1 MLSPRIEAR
10 QISKHFVTGGIRRKE
25 KGVLSG
31 VDLYLEEGSSV
42 GIVGKSGSGKT
53 TLGKILAGLI
63 EPTKGRVLYNGK
75 DISSLNK
82 SERLSYRRSVQMM
95 FQNPEG
101 ALNPVKRIER
111 QFFDVCRLTGSA
123 SADES
128 AGRTSRVLEQ
138 VGLSPEILCRLP
150 RELSGGQNQ
159 RVALGRILLLDPKII
174 ILDEPTSALDISVQA
189 QILHLLKRL
198 QHERR
203 FSYVF
208 ISHDPDVVD
217 FMCDRIISV

>member
-1 MLSPRIEAR
+1 MLSPCLAARRITKNF
-10 QISKHFVTGGIRRKE
+10 STGSIRKRE
-25 KGVLSG
+25 KCVLSG
-31 VDLYLEEGSSV
+31 IELLLEEGSSV

-53 TLGKILAGLI
+53 TLGKILAGIL
-63 EPTKGRVLYNGK
+63 EPTGGQVLYEGR
-75 DISSLNK
+75 DIFSLNRE
-82 SERLSYRRSVQMM
+82 ERRNYIQNVQMM

-101 ALNPVKRIER
+101 ALNPMKRIER

-123 SADES
+123 SRAES
-128 AGRTSRVLEQ
+128 AERTARALEQ
-138 VGLSPEILCRLP
+138 VGLSKEILCRLP
-150 RELSGGQNQ
+150 SELSGGQNQ

-203 FSYVF
+203 LSYIF
-208 ISHDPDVVD
+208 ISHDPEVVD
-217 FMCDRIISV
+217 FMCDRIVSV